1 MVKNKIKISYLK
13 HKNIKNFVSFIK
25 NNHSKN
31 HIFVK
36 SLKVLNWFYK
46 QKSKLNFVVASKKN
60 TILGAQGFI
69 PLNKF
74 DLNLD
79 NSVFLAYW
87 RVKPSK
93 DIGVGFKIFKFLSK
107 GKDFLGVV
115 GIDERLIEY
124 HKWQGFK
131 TGRLNHHFFINKNFK
146 RPKIINIKPRKIKF
160 INKKIFIHEISFIT
174 FKRLIK
180 SSLFKHQY
188 PKKSKTYILNRYLKN
203 PFYDYKVFLVKN
215 KNRHVLFVIRLIEVK
230 NTRIIKLIDFI
241 GSEENISFCGP
252 FFENILNKFYAEY
265 LDFYSYGIKEKY
277 LINAGFKNRY
287 NKKII
292 IPDHFEPF
300 ENKNIDINFA
310 FKFKSEKI
318 KKKYFKKVRF
328 CKGDGDMDRPSK
340 IN

>member
-1 MVKNKIKISYLK
+1 MKNKIKINYLK
-13 HKNIKNFVSFIK
+13 KENIKNFLNFIK

-46 QKSKLNFVVASKKN
+46 KKSKLNFVIASKNNK
-60 TILGAQGFI
+60 ILGVQGFI
-69 PLNKF
+69 PLSKF

-79 NSVFLAYW
+79 NSTFLAYW

-93 DIGVGFKIFKFLSK
+93 NIGVGFKIFKFLSK
-107 GKDFLGVV
+107 SWKFLGVV
-115 GIDERLIEY
+115 GINEKLIEY

-131 TGRLNHHFFINKNFK
+131 TGRLNHHYFINKNFNK
-146 RPKIINIKPRKIKF
+146 PKIINIKSEKVKF
-160 INKKIFIHEISFIT
+160 INKKISIYEINTIT
-174 FKRLIK
+174 IK
-180 SSLFKHQY
+180 KFVKSNLFKDQY
-188 PKKSKTYILNRYLKN
+188 PKKSKAYILNRYLKN
-203 PFYDYKVFLVKN
+203 PFYEYKVFLVKI
-215 KNRHVLFVIRLIEVK
+215 KNCQLLFVIRLIELK
-230 NTRIIKLIDFI
+230 NTRVIKLIDFI
-241 GSEENISFCGP
+241 GNKKNIIFCGS
-252 FFENILNKFYAEY
+252 FFENILNKFDAEY
-265 LDFYSYGIKEKY
+265 LDFYSYGIEEKY
-277 LINAGFKNRY
+277 LIKAGFKNRY
-287 NKKII
+287 DDKMI

-318 KKKYFKKVRF
+318 YKKYFKKVRF